1 MNAELQV
8 GDRVTFDYENTRW
21 KLNKHNPVGVAGTV
35 TEVDSSV
42 IVDWDNGE
50 WNAYSISD
58 EDLIILV

>member
-1 MNAELQV
+1 MNAELEV
-8 GDRVTFDYENTRW
+8 GDRVTFDHENTRW
-21 KLNKHNPVGVAGTV
+21 KVNKHNPIGVAGTV

-58 EDLIILV
+58 EDLILLV